1 MEGGGSSIYLSDIG
15 NYRNIDDV
23 YTIINSALFTLTL
36 SLLATRIGNLGGFS
50 LNTYFDVFG
59 IEGVLSNTMLITL
72 MFQIT
77 RYFYTILYANFDKSW
92 SPFVFICGLIGVQII
107 HDLLFYYGVIN
118 LLPSG
123 KNDMIDSLKQYSK
136 ENSTAAIGGHS
147 TILIIT
153 VLVAMITNDMDMIS
167 KFMLLG
173 IILYSLPY
181 ILSIVPKKPAPPPQ
195 PPPAKKEAMDDM
207 RGFY

>member
-1 MEGGGSSIYLSDIG
+1 MEGGGSSIHLSDIG
-15 NYRNIDDV
+15 DYRNVDDL

-59 IEGVLSNTMLITL
+59 IEGILSNTMLITL
-72 MFQIT
+72 MLQTT
-77 RYFYTILYANFDKSW
+77 RYFYTVLYANFDKSW
-92 SPFVFICGLIGVQII
+92 SPFVFICGIIGIQII

-118 LLPSG
+118 MLPSG
-123 KNDMIDSLKQYSK
+123 KNDMVDALKQYAK
-136 ENSTAAIGGHS
+136 ENSTSAIGGHS
-147 TILIIT
+147 MILIIT

-167 KFMLLG
+167 KFVLLG
-173 IILYSLPY
+173 VILYSLPY
-181 ILSIVPKKPAPPPQ
+181 ILSIVAKKPAPPP
-195 PPPAKKEAMDDM
+195 PPPAKKETISDM